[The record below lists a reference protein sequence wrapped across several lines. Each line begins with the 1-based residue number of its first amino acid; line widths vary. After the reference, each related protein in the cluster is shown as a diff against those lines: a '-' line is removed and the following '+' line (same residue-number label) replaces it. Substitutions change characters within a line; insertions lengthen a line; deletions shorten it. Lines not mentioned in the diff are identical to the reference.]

1 MEHSAYVFNIMVI
14 KFNVN
19 IACYMLHF
27 VTINVAVF
35 IKPWQYHM
43 HGLFLLS
50 PDRARPL
57 RLTARLHPPGKVVT
71 AAVFGIITIR
81 IKCTSCRMKAITENW
96 VKVKFISNVPS

>member
-1 MEHSAYVFNIMVI
+1 MDHIVYVFNIMVI

-27 VTINVAVF
+27 VTINEAVC

-43 HGLFLLS
+43 YGLFVLS

-57 RLTARLHPPGKVVT
+57 PRTARLHPPGNFVT
-71 AAVFGIITIR
+71 HAVLGMIR
-81 IKCTSCRMKAITENW
+81 IRN
-96 VKVKFISNVPS
+96 